1 MPLQPQSGDECFVA
15 ANNDHDEKI
24 CDHHHID
31 QSQDGE
37 HDLFLLDVG
46 RLPNQVEEFDNE
58 MIDIY
63 ALGDDKPEV
72 KGRLQPA
79 AEEDQAAESILRS
92 CA

>member
-1 MPLQPQSGDECFVA
+1 LRSSP
-15 ANNDHDEKI
+15 
-24 CDHHHID
+24 ID

-46 RLPNQVEEFDNE
+46 RLPNQVEELENE
-58 MIDIY
+58 MIDID

-79 AEEDQAAESILRS
+79 AEEDQAGESILRS
-92 CA
+92 CDS